1 MARYK
6 DFGSPFDAEKAEKLT
21 FKLYGEEFE
30 CYPEMQGKTL
40 LEFVR
45 NSSSEDVSQSV
56 KAITDF
62 FNKVLTPESFKK
74 FEELADDPN
83 KIVSVSTLTEIV
95 SWVMEQYADRPTQ
108 GSEHSST
115 GE

>member
-6 DFGSPFDAEKAEKLT
+6 DFGAPFDAETAEKLT
-21 FKLYGEEFE
+21 FKLYGEDFE

-45 NSSSEDVSQSV
+45 NSSSDDITESIS
-56 KAITDF
+56 AITDF
-62 FNKVLTPESFKK
+62 FSKVLVPESFEK
-74 FEELADDPN
+74 FESLADDPN
-83 KIVSVSTLTEIV
+83 KIISISTLTEIV